1 VGNNSSGQRG
11 TGHPYR
17 KAVFWLAIPLLAAA
31 GYGAYYTWTASHKK
45 PQYVTGDVTMGD
57 VERSVNVTGS
67 INPRNTVQVGSY
79 VSGTIKSMSC
89 DFNTEVKAGQV
100 CAKIDP
106 STFQVAV
113 DQAEAQLNSSRAQLK
128 KDEAALAY
136 AKGVFDRDNK
146 LLKDGVIAQEIA
158 DNDKSAF
165 RQATAQIDLDK
176 AAIVAQEA
184 SLKSAVVNLGY
195 TNIVSPVNGTVL
207 TRNVDVGQTVASSLQ
222 TPTLFLIG
230 KDLTKMQVDANVSEA
245 DVGRIQVGQDVTFSV
260 QAYPDKEFDGV
271 VKQIRRGPITVQ
283 NVVTYDVVVA
293 VDNPELLL
301 FPGMTADAEI
311 VTDSREKVLRV
322 PLAATRYTPEHAHG
336 EGLHGGN
343 RGDGRSDSAA
353 EKTSNTPSSGKHEH
367 GSSNADKPDDKK
379 VAPAKEAA
387 SGSASASATV
397 VAATSTDGTSA
408 AAEEQGSDC
417 NNSPWPHHGDHG
429 GEHRGEHRGDFQGA
443 HNGEHRNWHREQS
456 GDQSNAQGGDQANA
470 GSDGSAEDGNQ
481 HRWQHRSNRPDVNC
495 KKDLVTA
502 DMHAKPDDKTATD
515 KDDKSGKDDSSD
527 KQDDGKSGAARKA
540 AATNDVQRKR
550 ARVWVLRDGTPHPVS
565 ITIGLDD
572 GDVVEVLAG
581 DLKPGDKVI
590 VNEVKPVEA
599 STRPTQ
605 IQSPF
610 APAGGGGGGGRPR
623 GMGRP

>member
-1 VGNNSSGQRG
+1 MGNNSSGQRG
-11 TGHPYR
+11 AGRPFR
-17 KAVFWLAIPLLAAA
+17 KAALWLAIPLLAAA
-31 GYGAYYTWTASHKK
+31 GYGAYYYWTATHKK

-136 AKGVFDRDNK
+136 AKGVFERDNK

-165 RQATAQIDLDK
+165 KQAAAQIDLDQ
-176 AAIVAQEA
+176 ATIVAQEA
-184 SLKSAVVNLGY
+184 SLKSANVNLGY

-230 KDLTKMQVDANVSEA
+230 KDMTKMQVDANVSEA

-311 VTDSREKVLRV
+311 VTDSRENVLRV
-322 PLAATRYTPEHAHG
+322 PLAATRYTPEHARG
-336 EGLHGGN
+336 EGSHGGN
-343 RGDGRSDSAA
+343 RGDNAA
-353 EKTSNTPSSGKHEH
+353 EKTSDASSNNKHEH
-367 GSSNADKPDDKK
+367 ASSSDDASKPDDKK
-379 VAPAKEAA
+379 AA
-387 SGSASASATV
+387 SATAVASADSASAT
-397 VAATSTDGTSA
+397 AKA
-408 AAEEQGSDC
+408 SDSGC
-417 NNSPWPHHGDHG
+417 GQWSHHEHSGEHHG
-429 GEHRGEHRGDFQGA
+429 EHHGDFQGA
-443 HNGEHRNWHREQS
+443 QNGEHRNWHR
-456 GDQSNAQGGDQANA
+456 DQGGDQANA
-470 GSDGSAEDGNQ
+470 AASGNAEDGNQ
-481 HRWQHRSNRPDVNC
+481 HHGQHRGNRTNVAC
-495 KKDLVTA
+495 KKDVATA
-502 DMHAKPDDKTATD
+502 DTNKADDRAATD
-515 KDDKSGKDDSSD
+515 KDDKSSKDDGGD
-527 KQDDGKSGAARKA
+527 KPDESKSGAARKA
-540 AATNDVQRKR
+540 AATNEIQRKH

-599 STRPTQ
+599 PTRPTQ
-605 IQSPF
+605 MQSPF
-610 APAGGGGGGGRPR
+610 APAGGGGGGGRQR
-623 GMGRP
+623 GGRP

>member
-17 KAVFWLAIPLLAAA
+17 KALLWLAIPMLAVA
-31 GYGAYYTWTASHKK
+31 GYGAYSYWTASHKK
-45 PQYVTGDVTMGD
+45 PQYVTGDVTMGN

-89 DFNTEVKAGQV
+89 DFNSEVKAGQV

-128 KDEAALAY
+128 KDEAALVY
-136 AKGVFDRDNK
+136 AKGVFERDSK

-165 RQATAQIDLDK
+165 KQATAQIDLDK
-176 AAIVAQEA
+176 ATIVAQEA
-184 SLKSAVVNLGY
+184 SLKSAMVNLGY

-230 KDLTKMQVDANVSEA
+230 KDMTKMQVDANVSEA

-311 VTDSREKVLRV
+311 VTDSRENVLRV

-336 EGLHGGN
+336 EGGHGGN
-343 RGDGRSDSAA
+343 RNEDHGYDKSPDRQSNGSSHKHADSSDSKA
-353 EKTSNTPSSGKHEH
+353 
-367 GSSNADKPDDKK
+367 DDKSSTS
-379 VAPAKEAA
+379 AKD
-387 SGSASASATV
+387 SASASAS
-397 VAATSTDGTSA
+397 VAASADGASVTATAQSNPC
-408 AAEEQGSDC
+408 GSGQHH
-417 NNSPWPHHGDHG
+417 HHGDHQ
-429 GEHRGEHRGDFQGA
+429 GENH
-443 HNGEHRNWHREQS
+443 GEHRNWNRDQS
-456 GDQSNAQGGDQANA
+456 GNQGGDQANA
-470 GSDGSAEDGNQ
+470 GGSGGDGSQ
-481 HRWQHRSNRPDVNC
+481 HHWQRHAGRPDVNC
-495 KKDLVTA
+495 KNDAAAGKVT
-502 DMHAKPDDKTATD
+502 AKPDDKGD
-515 KDDKSGKDDSSD
+515 KGDDKNSDSEKPDNSKPSAID
-527 KQDDGKSGAARKA
+527 AAQAKAKSIAQPEA
-540 AATNDVQRKR
+540 QRKR
-550 ARVWVLRDGTPHPVS
+550 ARVWILRDGTPHQVA

-572 GDVVEVLAG
+572 GDVVEVLSG

-599 STRPTQ
+599 SAKPTQ

-610 APAGGGGGGGRPR
+610 APAGGGGGNARR

>member
-1 VGNNSSGQRG
+1 MGNNSSGQRG

-17 KAVFWLAIPLLAAA
+17 KAALWLAIPLLAAV
-31 GYGAYYTWTASHKK
+31 GYGGYYYWTTSHKK
-45 PQYVTGDVTMGD
+45 PQYVTADVTTGD
-57 VERSVNVTGS
+57 IERSVNVTGS

-89 DFNTEVKAGQV
+89 DFNSEVKAGQV

-128 KDEAALAY
+128 KDEAALVY
-136 AKGVFDRDNK
+136 AKGVFDRDSK

-165 RQATAQIDLDK
+165 KQATAQIDLDK
-176 AAIVAQEA
+176 ATIVAQEA

-230 KDLTKMQVDANVSEA
+230 KDMTKMQVDANVSEA
-245 DVGRIQVGQDVTFSV
+245 DVGRIKVGQDVTFSV
-260 QAYPDKEFDGV
+260 QAYPDKEFEGV

-311 VTDSREKVLRV
+311 VTDSRENVMRV
-322 PLAATRYTPEHAHG
+322 SLAATRYTPEHARG
-336 EGLHGGN
+336 EGAHGGN
-343 RGDGRSDSAA
+343 HNGDRAEARDEKPADASTTSKHLHADNSDN
-353 EKTSNTPSSGKHEH
+353 K
-367 GSSNADKPDDKK
+367 ADDKADSKPDDKSNAPSK
-379 VAPAKEAA
+379 DAAPA
-387 SGSASASATV
+387 SASASASASVT
-397 VAATSTDGTSA
+397 A
-408 AAEEQGSDC
+408 AASAQSNPCGNAQSR
-417 NNSPWPHHGDHG
+417 HHGDHPHEHNG
-429 GEHRGEHRGDFQGA
+429 EHSGEHRGW
-443 HNGEHRNWHREQS
+443 NREQ
-456 GDQSNAQGGDQANA
+456 AGDQANS
-470 GSDGSAEDGNQ
+470 GGNSDDANP
-481 HRWQHRSNRPDVNC
+481 HRWQQRHANRPGVDC
-495 KKDLVTA
+495 KKDATA
-502 DMHAKPDDKTATD
+502 GDKDTASSDKTVAD
-515 KDDKSGKDDSSD
+515 KDDKSDKPDDSKPGSID
-527 KQDDGKSGAARKA
+527 AAQSKVNSAAKSE
-540 AATNDVQRKR
+540 VQPKR

-572 GDVVEVLAG
+572 GDVVEVLSG

-599 STRPTQ
+599 SPGRSTPMP
-605 IQSPF
+605 SPF
-610 APAGGGGGGGRPR
+610 TPNGGGGGGGRQR
-623 GMGRP
+623 GMGR